1 MLSNKVI
8 QNYQPVLTSDQT
20 SNLYMLHI
28 NSDILLPS
36 ENYLLMLMFEVS
48 LSLVYHVIRV
58 TYVQF
63 LTITINFCMEDCK
76 RYLAV
81 NRVPM

>member
-8 QNYQPVLTSDQT
+8 QNYQLALTNDQT

-28 NSDILLPS
+28 TSDILLPS

-63 LTITINFCMEDCK
+63 LTITSNFVTITSKIVKDI
-76 RYLAV
+76 LL
-81 NRVPM
+81 

>member
-1 MLSNKVI
+1 
-8 QNYQPVLTSDQT
+8 
-20 SNLYMLHI
+20 MLHI
-28 NSDILLPS
+28 TSDILLPS

-63 LTITINFCMEDCK
+63 LTITNNFVTIASKIVKDI
-76 RYLAV
+76 LL
-81 NRVPM
+81 